1 MKKKLI
7 IFVSIGGALLFIIA
21 VILGVLFVPRSIKT
35 SLGINLEDIEEIYI
49 EAGFDEKKQYFIS
62 ENEIESFY
70 KKMNDIHI
78 IPTYSHTKS
87 QSSILFVIQ
96 TEKSR
101 FSFCEYYSITGTN
114 SRKEFNVLDK
124 EDFEQLY
131 TFFADF
137 NWEDYRKLIQI

>member
-1 MKKKLI
+1 M
-7 IFVSIGGALLFIIA
+7 LFIVA

-78 IPTYSHTKS
+78 VPTYSHTKS

-96 TEKSR
+96 TEKNR
-101 FSFCEYYSITGTN
+101 FSFCEYYSITGTS

-137 NWEDYRKLIQI
+137 NWEDYRKLI